1 MNSNGSKSVKQVL
14 IEARG
19 LIAPGGVA
27 SYSVDRA
34 ALEARLDSVRKRNR
48 AEHLL
53 WIAILAIAFIAI
65 VSIVLWYINDPKHA
79 AALIAASGIGL
90 GGIMA
95 RLWQVEQELTRCDV
109 LLALVS
115 SLSETNIA
123 AVVTVLAGKL

>member
-1 MNSNGSKSVKQVL
+1 MNSNSARSVKHVL

-34 ALEARLDSVRKRNR
+34 ALEARLEGVRKRNR
-48 AEHLL
+48 AEHVL
-53 WIAILAIAFIAI
+53 WITFLSIAFLAVVAI
-65 VSIVLWYINDPKHA
+65 MLWYINNPKQA
-79 AALIAASGIGL
+79 AALLTASGLGL
-90 GGIMA
+90 GGIMT